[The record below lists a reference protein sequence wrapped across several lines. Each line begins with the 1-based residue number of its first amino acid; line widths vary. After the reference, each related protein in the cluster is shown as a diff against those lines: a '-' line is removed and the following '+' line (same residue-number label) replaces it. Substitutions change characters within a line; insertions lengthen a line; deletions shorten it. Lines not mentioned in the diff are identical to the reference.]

1 MKKLLFAAALIAG
14 GAVLLQDLSSG
25 HGGTYRG
32 PGDTVPA
39 GGGGG
44 GGGGPSSPGSG
55 GPSAPGGG
63 GPSSPGPASPGAPGG
78 GPGGSGGGPQSPGG
92 GGDAGPD
99 LTIWDYWW
107 GFNREPYI
115 NLRSHIHAGAVVTGS
130 DDFFLGRGEKQQ
142 ARDSLRPSEAT
153 IRSTVVPALIEAL
166 NTERSNHIVTG
177 AMIALA
183 KIGDP
188 KGEDGKPEEGFS
200 QHIKKFLA
208 DGNQEIAE
216 TAGLALGILAS
227 EQPANL
233 EILTALV
240 NNKSD
245 VLRSQHGV
253 QLTGSI
259 SDRSRAFAAYG
270 LGLIGYK
277 AKDENRKQIVDTLVK
292 LFDGEA
298 SKMATRDLAVA
309 CLTAIGITPLPIDEA
324 AMASPVDTKKGFPRP
339 TEIKNRF
346 DQLMWVMSQ
355 FDNEQGI
362 DFLVRAHVP
371 ITAARLLADLPAGP
385 SADNLRGLVARRLM
399 QDVTK
404 LSKAK
409 QEIQQSCVIALGQ
422 IGDCDDQELDK
433 EIRAALMAARE
444 ELASNL
450 MAKNFAAIA
459 LAQAASRPGSGANPM
474 AGLDPK
480 AKENVR
486 KYFQE
491 TFSKAKAVYRP
502 WVAIAVGVLERGVQD
517 NKYTSSVEMAS
528 MIREALREAK
538 QPSEVGAFAI
548 ALGIMKDVGGKEV
561 LRDKLNNISDDDA
574 RGFNAVALG
583 LIDDRESIELI
594 QGVIKKSKYRPNLL
608 KSAAIGLGILGDKSA
623 VPELVAMLDSA
634 TGMASQAAISSA
646 LGFIGDSRSIDPL
659 IAMLKDKQK
668 TDNARGFAA
677 VALGIVA
684 DKEDLPWNTKIS
696 VNINYRANT
705 ATLTAPDSGTGI
717 LDIL

>member
-1 MKKLLFAAALIAG
+1 MKKLLVAAALIAG

-78 GPGGSGGGPQSPGG
+78 GPGGSGSGPSSPGG
-92 GGDAGPD
+92 GGDTGPD

-115 NLRSHIHAGAVVTGS
+115 NLKSHIHSGAVQTGS

-153 IRSTVVPALIEAL
+153 IRSTVVPALINAL

-177 AMIALA
+177 AMVALA

-188 KGEDGKPEEGFS
+188 KGEDGKPEDGFS
-200 QHIKKFLA
+200 QHIKKFIA

-216 TAGLALGILAS
+216 TAGLALGILAN

-240 NNKSD
+240 TNKSEI
-245 VLRSQHGV
+245 LRSKHGV
-253 QLTGSI
+253 QVTGNV
-259 SDRSRAFAAYG
+259 SDRARAFAAYG
-270 LGLIGYK
+270 LGLIGHK
-277 AKDENRKQIVDTLVK
+277 ASDETRKQIVDTLTK

-309 CLTAIGITPLPIDEA
+309 CLTSIGLTPLPIDEA
-324 AMASPVDTKKGFPRP
+324 AMATPIEVKRGFQRP
-339 TEIKNRF
+339 TEVKNRL
-346 DQLMWVMSQ
+346 DQVLWVMSQ

-362 DFLVRAHVP
+362 DFLVRAHAP
-371 ITAARLLADLPAGP
+371 ITAARLLTDLSTVAA
-385 SADNLRGLVARRLM
+385 ADNLRGLVAKRLL

-404 LSKAK
+404 LSKAR

-422 IGDCDDQELDK
+422 IGDCDDQELDV
-433 EIRAALMAARE
+433 EIRGALMAARE
-444 ELASNL
+444 ELAANV
-450 MAKNFAAIA
+450 MAKNFAVIA
-459 LAQAASRPGSGANPM
+459 LAQVASRPGSGANPM

-480 AKENVR
+480 SKANAR
-486 KYFQE
+486 KFLQE
-491 TFSKAKAVYRP
+491 TFSKAKGIYRP
-502 WVAIAVGVLERGVQD
+502 WVALSVGVLERGVQD
-517 NKYTSSVEMAS
+517 NKYTSSTEMAA
-528 MIREALREAK
+528 MIRESLREAK
-538 QPSEVGAFAI
+538 SPPEVGAFAI
-548 ALGIMKDVGGKEV
+548 ALGVMKDSGAKEV
-561 LRDKLNNISDDDA
+561 LRDKLANISDDTA
-574 RGFNAVALG
+574 KGFTAVSLG

-594 QGVIKKSKYRPNLL
+594 QAIIKKSKYRPDLL
-608 KSAAIGLGILGDKSA
+608 KSAAIGLGILSDKTV
-623 VPELVAMLDSA
+623 VPELVAMLDTA
-634 TGMASQAAISSA
+634 NGMASQAAISSA

-659 IAMLKDKQK
+659 IAMLQDKQK

-705 ATLTAPDSGTGI
+705 STLTSPDAGTGI

>member
-115 NLRSHIHAGAVVTGS
+115 NLKSHIHSGAVVTGS

-153 IRSTVVPALIEAL
+153 IRSTVVPELQNALR
-166 NTERSNHIVTG
+166 TERSNHIVTG

-188 KGEDGKPEEGFS
+188 KGEDGKPEDGFS
-200 QHIKKFLA
+200 QDIKKFLA

-227 EQPANL
+227 ETPANL

-277 AKDENRKQIVDTLVK
+277 AKDENRKQIVDTLTK
-292 LFDGEA
+292 LFEGEA

-309 CLTAIGITPLPIDEA
+309 CLTAIGLTPLPIDEA

-339 TEIKNRF
+339 AEIKNRF
-346 DQLMWVMSQ
+346 DQVMWVMSQ

-362 DFLVRAHVP
+362 DFLVRAHAP

-385 SADNLRGLVARRLM
+385 GAENLRGLVAKRLL
-399 QDVTK
+399 QDITK

-433 EIRAALMAARE
+433 EIRAGLMSARE
-444 ELASNL
+444 ELAANL

-459 LAQAASRPGSGANPM
+459 LAQVASRPGSGANPM

-480 AKENVR
+480 SKENVR
-486 KYFQE
+486 KFFQE
-491 TFSKAKAVYRP
+491 TFSKAKSVYRP
-502 WVAIAVGVLERGVQD
+502 WVALAVGVLERGVQD
-517 NKYTSSVEMAS
+517 NKYTSSTEMAS
-528 MIREALREAK
+528 MIREALRDAK

-548 ALGIMKDVGGKEV
+548 SLGIMKDSGGKEV
-561 LRDKLNNISDDDA
+561 LRDKLNNISDDTA
-574 RGFNAVALG
+574 KGFTAVALG

-594 QGVIKKSKYRPNLL
+594 QGIIKKSKYRPDLL
-608 KSAAIGLGILGDKSA
+608 KSAAIGLGILGDKTV
-623 VPELVAMLDSA
+623 VPELVTMLDSA

-684 DKEDLPWNTKIS
+684 DKEELPWNTKIS

-705 ATLTAPDSGTGI
+705 STLTSPDSGTGI

>member
-115 NLRSHIHAGAVVTGS
+115 NLKSHIHSGAVVTGS

-292 LFDGEA
+292 LFEGEA

-355 FDNEQGI
+355 FDNEQGL

-422 IGDCDDQELDK
+422 IGDCDDQDLDK

-491 TFSKAKAVYRP
+491 TFSKAKSVYRP
-502 WVAIAVGVLERGVQD
+502 WVALAVGVLERGVQD
-517 NKYTSSVEMAS
+517 NKYTSSVEMAA
-528 MIREALREAK
+528 MVREALREAK

-608 KSAAIGLGILGDKSA
+608 KSAAIGLGILGDKS
-623 VPELVAMLDSA
+623 VVEELVTMLDSA

-684 DKEDLPWNTKIS
+684 DKEELPWNTKIS

-705 ATLTAPDSGTGI
+705 STLTAPDTGTGI

>member
-115 NLRSHIHAGAVVTGS
+115 NLKSHIHSGAVVTGS

-153 IRSTVVPALIEAL
+153 IRSTVVPELQNALR
-166 NTERSNHIVTG
+166 TERSNHIVTG

-188 KGEDGKPEEGFS
+188 KGEDGKPEDGFS
-200 QHIKKFLA
+200 QDIKKFLA

-227 EQPANL
+227 ETPANL

-245 VLRSQHGV
+245 VLRSQHEV

-277 AKDENRKQIVDTLVK
+277 AKDENRKQIVDTLTK
-292 LFDGEA
+292 LFEGEA

-346 DQLMWVMSQ
+346 DQVMWVMSQ

-362 DFLVRAHVP
+362 DFLVRAHAP

-385 SADNLRGLVARRLM
+385 GADNLRGLVAKRLL
-399 QDVTK
+399 QDITK

-422 IGDCDDQELDK
+422 IGDCDDQDLDK
-433 EIRAALMAARE
+433 EIRAGLMSARE
-444 ELASNL
+444 ELAANL

-459 LAQAASRPGSGANPM
+459 LAQVASRPGSGANPM

-480 AKENVR
+480 SKENVR
-486 KYFQE
+486 KFFQE
-491 TFSKAKAVYRP
+491 TFSKAKSVYRP
-502 WVAIAVGVLERGVQD
+502 WVALAVGVLERGVQD
-517 NKYTSSVEMAS
+517 NKYTSSTEMAS

-548 ALGIMKDVGGKEV
+548 SLGIMKDSGGKEV
-561 LRDKLNNISDDDA
+561 LRDKLNNISDDTA
-574 RGFNAVALG
+574 KGFTAVALG

-594 QGVIKKSKYRPNLL
+594 QGIIKKSKYRPDLL
-608 KSAAIGLGILGDKSA
+608 KSAAIGLGILGDKTV
-623 VPELVAMLDSA
+623 VPELVTMLDSA

-684 DKEDLPWNTKIS
+684 DKEELPWNTKIS

-705 ATLTAPDSGTGI
+705 STLTSPDSGTGI